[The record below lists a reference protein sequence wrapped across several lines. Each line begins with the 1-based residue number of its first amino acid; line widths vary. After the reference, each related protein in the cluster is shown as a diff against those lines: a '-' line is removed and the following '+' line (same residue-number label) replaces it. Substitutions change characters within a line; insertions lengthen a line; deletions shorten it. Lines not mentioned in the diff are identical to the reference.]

1 MRAAAHT
8 LAAPPQITRDRHLIS
23 PVVYLLYTPLL
34 PDVAGGV
41 VDPRFNTIPLS
52 DNLTGVRLICGY
64 VDAVDF
70 PGTNRML
77 SRSGKRHPGVGVR
90 PARTYPGLDHSSL
103 RHSRLRR
110 ACPRPVIDRRSCLSS

>member
-1 MRAAAHT
+1 MRAAAHI

-23 PVVYLLYTPLL
+23 PVDYLLYTPLL

-64 VDAVDF
+64 VE
-70 PGTNRML
+70 
-77 SRSGKRHPGVGVR
+77 RSIS
-90 PARTYPGLDHSSL
+90 PARTVCFRDQENATQEL
-103 RHSRLRR
+103 
-110 ACPRPVIDRRSCLSS
+110 A